1 MIADMAFDYQN
12 GQVFLRDGFVPFKD
26 ANVSIASSPVL
37 YGLSVY
43 TVFSVNWNEAAGKGY
58 VFRLRDHYAR
68 LVNSAR
74 IMDFNTFAPAWPYE
88 RFEKTMLELIHAN
101 NVHENVLVR
110 ATIFADALIAGTK
123 VHDLPHV
130 LAAYVYPMGEIVPRS
145 GINVCVSSWIRN
157 ADNAIPSRAKV
168 NGGYVNACLMKN
180 EAILNGYDDALA
192 LDAYGHV
199 TEGTVANVFIV
210 RNGTL
215 VTPNASAD
223 LLEGITRDSVLRIAR
238 DAGIPVVER
247 AVDRSEL
254 YVADEAFICGS
265 SARITPILSVDKRPI
280 AAGTVGSV
288 TATLLQKY
296 QEIQNGIGSESYRD
310 WLTEI

>member
-123 VHDLPHV
+123 LP
-130 LAAYVYPMGEIVPRS
+130 MICRMCSPRMS
-145 GINVCVSSWIRN
+145 IRWGRLCRGQ
-157 ADNAIPSRAKV
+157 ASMSAFRA
-168 NGGYVNACLMKN
+168 GFA
-180 EAILNGYDDALA
+180 
-192 LDAYGHV
+192 
-199 TEGTVANVFIV
+199 
-210 RNGTL
+210 
-215 VTPNASAD
+215 TP
-223 LLEGITRDSVLRIAR
+223 T
-238 DAGIPVVER
+238 
-247 AVDRSEL
+247 
-254 YVADEAFICGS
+254 
-265 SARITPILSVDKRPI
+265 TPFRR
-280 AAGTVGSV
+280 G
-288 TATLLQKY
+288 
-296 QEIQNGIGSESYRD
+296 RR
-310 WLTEI
+310 